1 MTNDLAS
8 GVFSNL
14 KTLKFPYKLYHILQS
29 SERYKN
35 IIEWM
40 HEGESFRILD
50 EELFVKNIIPIYFP
64 GTQFETFIRQLN
76 LYGFETQEKG
86 KKTNIGKVYASNL
99 FIRGREDLLHDIKRA
114 GTKQSTKDKSG
125 ESVSSKRHKRAKLS
139 SSSSVDLQ
147 VPSDDSSMGSTTQSE
162 TSPRD
167 MLPCR
172 SPHSSYNCIVQSDRE
187 ASVPSTPRLPVASHS
202 AATST
207 IDPQASILSSHFH
220 HSLPTHLSSGST
232 GVWLAL
238 RTVSTKVTEHVQCT
252 FIPRDLITLHSEPL
266 HINSLLADVTDSDF
280 TIEHFLSSVTAPSP
294 PTTNHHPHSQ
304 NTTTYEYST
313 VLESRISP
321 VEYIVA
327 HTPYAGF
334 DHHALLSDP
343 LDATVHEHD
352 WSRLAE
358 SLSASGQVSAD
369 PRQVRAV
376 KVESP
381 TQVALASAETA
392 AIPPSSS
399 YMGERQTGTTA
410 SGVTPGTRKR
420 RPA

>member
-1 MTNDLAS
+1 MANDLTS

-14 KTLKFPYKLYHILQS
+14 KTLKFPYKLYHILQC

-40 HEGESFRILD
+40 HEGDSFRILD

-76 LYGFETQEKG
+76 LYGFETLDKG
-86 KKTNIGKVYASNL
+86 KKTNIGKVYASKL
-99 FIRGREDLLHDIKRA
+99 FIRGREDLLHDIKRG
-114 GTKQSTKDKSG
+114 GTKKSTKDKSS

-167 MLPCR
+167 MIPCR
-172 SPHSSYNCIVQSDRE
+172 SPSSYNCLVQSARE
-187 ASVPSTPRLPVASHS
+187 TSVPSTPRVPIASHP
-202 AATST
+202 AASSST
-207 IDPQASILSSHFH
+207 DPQTSILSSHFH
-220 HSLPTHLSSGST
+220 HALPSPHLSSGST
-232 GVWLAL
+232 GVWLAM

-266 HINSLLADVTDSDF
+266 HIDLLLADVTDSDF
-280 TIEHFLSSVTAPSP
+280 NVDHFLSSITAPSP

-304 NTTTYEYST
+304 STTTYEYST
-313 VLESRISP
+313 VLESHFSP

-352 WSRLAE
+352 WSLLAE
-358 SLSASGQVSAD
+358 SLSASGQVSA
-369 PRQVRAV
+369 VR
-376 KVESP
+376 
-381 TQVALASAETA
+381 SAQ
-392 AIPPSSS
+392 SRSNLL
-399 YMGERQTGTTA
+399 
-410 SGVTPGTRKR
+410 RK
-420 RPA
+420 